1 MPTEIGISFK
11 NRRFLTL
18 KPTFLAAKT
27 DVFRKKNHRFL
38 NEKAWNKALFSSCRF
53 SKTQFYAMQT
63 WKIIAFD
70 FLFREKS

>member
-18 KPTFLAAKT
+18 KPTFLADKT
-27 DVFRKKNHRFL
+27 DVFLRKNHRFL

-53 SKTQFYAMQT
+53 SKTWFYVMLTLQ
-63 WKIIAFD
+63 IIAFI
-70 FLFREKS
+70 FLFR